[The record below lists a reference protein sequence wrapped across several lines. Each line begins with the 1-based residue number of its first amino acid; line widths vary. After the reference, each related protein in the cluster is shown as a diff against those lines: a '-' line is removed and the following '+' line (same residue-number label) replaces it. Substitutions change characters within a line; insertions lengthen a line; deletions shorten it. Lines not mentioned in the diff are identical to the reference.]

1 MLCRVMYEY
10 VVYALNKIL
19 ILHSIY
25 DVDMDSCH
33 VLSCLVLS
41 AAAGA
46 AAVALSTPFQSEKL
60 ARVKGE

>member
-1 MLCRVMYEY
+1 MYEY

-33 VLSCLVLS
+33 VLYCLVLS
-41 AAAGA
+41 AAAV
-46 AAVALSTPFQSEKL
+46 AVAALSTPFQSEKL
-60 ARVKGE
+60 ARVEGE